1 MSNPQARNQS
11 TNSPTWA
18 RGPGF
23 AQQNPAVQSAS
34 APMEYPG
41 QANGGQFPGPMA
53 FPGGGR
59 PDWAGGGR
67 PEWNAPR
74 HSDPMPPP
82 AMMGGNQPG
91 GPMPMR
97 NTPPGPMMAPQMPP
111 QAFGA
116 QRPPEA
122 MNGGP
127 VAFPGQGDGIPDF
140 VRQMMAP
147 RFNRG

>member
-1 MSNPQARNQS
+1 MSSPQSRNQS
-11 TNSPTWA
+11 MSKPTWA

-41 QANGGQFPGPMA
+41 KANDGQFPGLMA

-59 PDWAGGGR
+59 PG
-67 PEWNAPR
+67 WNTPR

-97 NTPPGPMMAPQMPP
+97 NMPPGPMMAPQMPP

-116 QRPPEA
+116 QL
-122 MNGGP
+122 
-127 VAFPGQGDGIPDF
+127 PGQGDGIPDF